1 MPTNQSPRR
10 SPPPS
15 LPLRLR
21 RLRQAGRL
29 LRLPRR
35 AERARP
41 PQHQDA
47 RGHRRQLHQDARV
60 LRRQVAVKQVA
71 LKRAVVVKL
80 PVARQGVAKPAVPV
94 ASQAGA
100 ILQAQGR

>member
-60 LRRQVAVKQVA
+60 LRRQVAALKQVD
-71 LKRAVVVKL
+71 LKRAV
-80 PVARQGVAKPAVPV
+80 VARQGVAKPAVPV